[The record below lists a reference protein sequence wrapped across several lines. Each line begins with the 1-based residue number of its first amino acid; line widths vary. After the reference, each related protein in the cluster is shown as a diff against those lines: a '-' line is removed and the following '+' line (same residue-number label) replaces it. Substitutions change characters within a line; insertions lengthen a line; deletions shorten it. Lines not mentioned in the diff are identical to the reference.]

1 MSSFT
6 TFGHGRTKQPCIP
19 LGLRSVQRRVTQPK
33 WIGPV
38 LPLALCIAAL
48 PACSGGGNSSNQPD
62 SNAAAP
68 GDVQVQW
75 NKKLEKQLRA
85 AIASAPANGLK
96 PNLFLKGGEQGT
108 ALTQAALR
116 YAEALAHGYADPTK
130 IFPVY
135 TLPRP
140 SGDVRQGFVQAAQK
154 GDLTSWFNSLPP
166 QTDEYKA
173 LSQAHLHFLDL
184 ASKTPDFQ
192 PVPDGDPIKPGSHDK
207 RVASLAT
214 ALTAMG
220 YFGAQTQQ
228 PAGKGKK
235 ALASAPPPSASAPT
249 SYSPQLVAAVK
260 RLQGDFGLK
269 TDGVVGG
276 NTLDAINLGPAGLA
290 REAAIAMERLR
301 WLERDPPQTR
311 IDVNTAATFL
321 DYWRDGQ
328 HMDRREVV
336 AGEPDKQTPQLQ
348 ARMVNLVAYPTWTV
362 PKSIAEKELATKG
375 QGWLAANNFTIKNG
389 QYVQASGPK
398 NSLGIVKFDLDDKQ
412 AIYLHDTPA
421 KALFSLPDRHRS
433 HGCVRVQNAVAFANA
448 IATEEGVDDQFQ
460 NAMAG
465 QQEKFVKL
473 PKPIPVRLFYQTAF
487 WDGSKVQFRPDVYGW
502 DDNVAA
508 ALGLVRGLKWAPVQQ
523 SGDIGP

>member
-1 MSSFT
+1 
-6 TFGHGRTKQPCIP
+6 
-19 LGLRSVQRRVTQPK
+19 VTQSK
-33 WIGPV
+33 WIGTA
-38 LPLALCIAAL
+38 LGLALCTALL
-48 PACSGGGNSSNQPD
+48 PACSQGGSSSNQQAT
-62 SNAAAP
+62 NASAP
-68 GDVQVQW
+68 DVQVQW
-75 NKKLEKQLRA
+75 NGKLEKQLRQI
-85 AIASAPANGLK
+85 IANAPANGLK
-96 PNLFLKGGEQGT
+96 PDLFLKGGEQGP

-116 YAEALAHGYADPTK
+116 YAEALAHGYSDPTK
-130 IFPVY
+130 IFPLY
-135 TLPRP
+135 TIPRP
-140 SGDVRQGFVQAAQK
+140 SGDVRQGFVQAMQK

-173 LSQAHLHFLDL
+173 LSQAHLHYLEL
-184 ASKTPDFQ
+184 ASKDPNFQ

-207 RVASLAT
+207 RVGALAA

-220 YFGAQTQQ
+220 YFGAQPQAQ
-228 PAGKGKK
+228 PANGKK
-235 ALASAPPPSASAPT
+235 TAATTAAAPS

-276 NTLDAINLGPAGLA
+276 NTLDAVNLGPAGLA

-301 WLERDPPQTR
+301 WMERNPPQTR

-321 DYWRDGQ
+321 DYWRDGK

-348 ARMVNLVAYPTWTV
+348 ANMINLVAYPTWTV

-375 QGWLAANNFTIKNG
+375 QSWLSDNNFTIKDG

-398 NSLGIVKFDLDDKQ
+398 NSLGIVKFDLDDKD

-421 KALFSLPDRHRS
+421 KALFGLPERHRS

-448 IATEEGVDDQFQ
+448 IASEEGVQDQFQ
-460 NAMAG
+460 KAMAAR
-465 QQEKFVKL
+465 QEGYVKL
-473 PKPIPVRLFYQTAF
+473 PHPIPVRLIYQTAF

-508 ALGLVRGLKWAPVQQ
+508 ALGLVRGVSWAPVQQ